1 MELNTERLLMHEV
14 SFKNLSDIHHLH
26 SLKETDEFNTL
37 GIPDSIQMTEN
48 LLKEW
53 IAHQKAT
60 PRVAYIFCIQLKK
73 TNQFVGLIALTF
85 GKLNFRIAEVWYKIQ
100 PAYWGQG
107 YTTEAL
113 KELLRYS
120 FSILNMHRIEAGC
133 AVKNIASIKVLE
145 KVGMVREGYK
155 RSILPIRG
163 EWVDAYFYSILE
175 TDYLF

>member
-1 MELNTERLLMHEV
+1 
-14 SFKNLSDIHHLH
+14 
-26 SLKETDEFNTL
+26 
-37 GIPDSIQMTEN
+37 MTEN

-53 IAHQKAT
+53 IEQQKAN
-60 PRVAYIFCIQLKK
+60 PRIVYIFGIQLKK
-73 TNQFVGLIALTF
+73 TNQFVGLIALTL

-100 PAYWGQG
+100 PAYWRQG

-113 KELLRYS
+113 KELLSYS
-120 FSILNMHRIEAGC
+120 FSTLKLHRIEAGC